1 MCTRASKEITRVKYH
16 NLFHISSRILTVQTK
31 MCDMFS
37 VSLTK
42 LDESNN
48 MYIDTSFLCSCWC
61 STFSMH
67 RDAWIMMM
75 NIVFLL
81 SSSFSL
87 YSYVI
92 DEITGYFSF
101 ISLVLACCGMWTTR
115 VKWRFFIGCSIS
127 TGTNKCTMIF
137 LTVNLVIIPL
147 GHTSW
152 LLVPR
157 VSPVKAAHQAHKL
170 AERNLGTNGIMN

>member
-1 MCTRASKEITRVKYH
+1 MCSQTDVWFGFRYEIILATIFWLVKWDYLINCFRRKIISFFLSEIWGRRNVYECLEAMKINWKMSQSEKISTIPMPVMCTRASKEITRVKYH
-16 NLFHISSRILTVQTK
+16 NLFHISSRILTVQMK

-42 LDESNN
+42 LDELNN

-81 SSSFSL
+81 SFSFSL
-87 YSYVI
+87 SI
-92 DEITGYFSF
+92 H
-101 ISLVLACCGMWTTR
+101 MW
-115 VKWRFFIGCSIS
+115 S
-127 TGTNKCTMIF
+127 TK
-137 LTVNLVIIPL
+137 
-147 GHTSW
+147 
-152 LLVPR
+152 
-157 VSPVKAAHQAHKL
+157 
-170 AERNLGTNGIMN
+170 